1 MGRVGPH
8 PARCVHPSPSCGRGL
23 HSLDAEDLAVSPR
36 RTEARGRM
44 TREEAARILRNE
56 EHFPWYLLE
65 EAKRVNPDE
74 ARAIEKEIADVLARM
89 KRR

>member
-1 MGRVGPH
+1 M
-8 PARCVHPSPSCGRGL
+8 
-23 HSLDAEDLAVSPR
+23 SPR
-36 RTEARGRM
+36 RMAARGGM

-65 EAKRVNPDE
+65 EAKQVNPGE
-74 ARAIEKEIADVLARM
+74 AQAIEKEIADVLARM

>member
-1 MGRVGPH
+1 MEGQG
-8 PARCVHPSPSCGRGL
+8 S
-23 HSLDAEDLAVSPR
+23 
-36 RTEARGRM
+36 M

>member
-1 MGRVGPH
+1 MN
-8 PARCVHPSPSCGRGL
+8 
-23 HSLDAEDLAVSPR
+23 PR
-36 RTEARGRM
+36 RMETRGSI

-74 ARAIEKEIADVLARM
+74 AQAIEKEIADVLARM

>member
-1 MGRVGPH
+1 M
-8 PARCVHPSPSCGRGL
+8 
-23 HSLDAEDLAVSPR
+23 SPR
-36 RTEARGRM
+36 RMAARGGM

-74 ARAIEKEIADVLARM
+74 AQAIEKEIADVLARM

>member
-1 MGRVGPH
+1 M
-8 PARCVHPSPSCGRGL
+8 A
-23 HSLDAEDLAVSPR
+23 
-36 RTEARGRM
+36 ARGGM

-74 ARAIEKEIADVLARM
+74 AQAIEKEIAEVLARM

>member
-1 MGRVGPH
+1 M
-8 PARCVHPSPSCGRGL
+8 
-23 HSLDAEDLAVSPR
+23 SPR

-74 ARAIEKEIADVLARM
+74 AQAIEKEISHVLARM

>member
-1 MGRVGPH
+1 M
-8 PARCVHPSPSCGRGL
+8 
-23 HSLDAEDLAVSPR
+23 SPR
-36 RTEARGRM
+36 RMETQGRM
-44 TREEAARILRNE
+44 TREEATRILRNE

-74 ARAIEKEIADVLARM
+74 AQVIEREIAEALARM

>member
-1 MGRVGPH
+1 MEGQG
-8 PARCVHPSPSCGRGL
+8 S
-23 HSLDAEDLAVSPR
+23 
-36 RTEARGRM
+36 M

-74 ARAIEKEIADVLARM
+74 AQAIEKEISHVLARM

>member
-1 MGRVGPH
+1 M
-8 PARCVHPSPSCGRGL
+8 
-23 HSLDAEDLAVSPR
+23 SPR
-36 RTEARGRM
+36 RMEMRGRM

-74 ARAIEKEIADVLARM
+74 AQAIEKEIAAVLAGM

>member
-1 MGRVGPH
+1 
-8 PARCVHPSPSCGRGL
+8 
-23 HSLDAEDLAVSPR
+23 VSPR

-56 EHFPWYLLE
+56 VHFPWYLLE

-74 ARAIEKEIADVLARM
+74 AQAIEKEISHVLARM